1 MIRWLVRRA
10 LHLLIVVLGVYTALF
25 LLLRLT
31 GDPALLYVSEDA
43 GPAQIQRVRE
53 QLGLAD
59 PLPVQYLRFLGRAMV
74 GDFGLSLR
82 HNQPALPLVLA
93 SLPAT
98 LELTGAALFLAAL
111 IGVPVGILSATRRNS
126 VADHLCLVA
135 SLIGQCVP
143 TFWLGI
149 ILILILTL
157 DLGWLP
163 SSGRGTLAHLLMPA
177 LTLGAYS
184 IARVARLT
192 RSSVLEVLNQDFV
205 RTARSKGLAERVV
218 ILRHVLK
225 NAAVTI
231 VTILGLTDLHLAGRG
246 GHHRNDLRLARC
258 RPSPG
263 PGGVRARLPD
273 RPGYCLSHR
282 RHGDGRHLG
291 DRRAVRVARPAYHT
305 CVDAA
310 LVAKAHRASGL
321 MGSNA

>member
-1 MIRWLVRRA
+1 MVRLLARRA
-10 LHLLIVVLGVYTALF
+10 LHLLIVVVGVYTALF

-59 PLPVQYLRFLGRAMV
+59 PLPVQYVRFLGRAIL

-82 HNQPALPLVLA
+82 YNQPALPLVLA

-111 IGVPVGILSATRRNS
+111 VGVPVGILSATRRRS
-126 VADHLCLVA
+126 VADHLSLVA

-149 ILILILTL
+149 ILILILAL
-157 DLGWLP
+157 DLGLLP
-163 SSGRGTLAHLLMPA
+163 PSGRGTLAHVVMPA

-184 IARVARLT
+184 TARVARLT
-192 RSSVLEVLNQDFV
+192 RSSLLDVLNQDFV
-205 RTARSKGLAERVV
+205 RTAHSKGLAQRVV

-225 NAAVTI
+225 NAAIPI
-231 VTILGLTDLHLAGRG
+231 VTILGLTVSTLLGGAVITETIFDWPGVGR
-246 GHHRNDLRLARC
+246 LMVQAIL
-258 RPSPG
+258 
-263 PGGVRARLPD
+263 VRDYPIVQGTAFLIAAMV
-273 RPGYCLSHR
+273 
-282 RHGDGRHLG
+282 
-291 DRRAVRVARPAYHT
+291 AVVT
-305 CVDAA
+305 FVTDAVYA
-310 LVAKAHRASGL
+310 WLDPRIKHA
-321 MGSNA
+321 

>member
-74 GDFGLSLR
+74 GDFGVSLR

-231 VTILGLTDLHLAGRG
+231 VTILGLTISTLLGGAVITETIFDWPGVGR
-246 GHHRNDLRLARC
+246 LLVQAVF
-258 RPSPG
+258 
-263 PGGVRARLPD
+263 VRDYPIVQGTAFLIAAMVT
-273 RPGYCLSHR
+273 
-282 RHGDGRHLG
+282 
-291 DRRAVRVARPAYHT
+291 AVTLVT
-305 CVDAA
+305 DALYA
-310 LVAKAHRASGL
+310 WLDPRITHA
-321 MGSNA
+321 

>member
-1 MIRWLVRRA
+1 MIRWLARRA
-10 LHLLIVVLGVYTALF
+10 LHLLIVGLGVYTALF

-74 GDFGLSLR
+74 GDFGVSLR

-231 VTILGLTDLHLAGRG
+231 VTILGLTVSTLLGGAVITETIFDWPGVGR
-246 GHHRNDLRLARC
+246 LLVQAVF
-258 RPSPG
+258 
-263 PGGVRARLPD
+263 VRDYPIVQGTAFLIAAMVT
-273 RPGYCLSHR
+273 
-282 RHGDGRHLG
+282 
-291 DRRAVRVARPAYHT
+291 AVTLVT
-305 CVDAA
+305 DALYA
-310 LVAKAHRASGL
+310 WLDPRITHA
-321 MGSNA
+321 

>member
-1 MIRWLVRRA
+1 MVRLLARRA
-10 LHLLIVVLGVYTALF
+10 LHLLIVVVGVYTALF

-59 PLPVQYLRFLGRAMV
+59 PLPVQYVRFLGRAIL

-82 HNQPALPLVLA
+82 YNQPALPLVLA

-111 IGVPVGILSATRRNS
+111 VGVPVGILSATRRNS
-126 VADHLCLVA
+126 VADHLSLVA

-149 ILILILTL
+149 ILILILAL
-157 DLGWLP
+157 DLGLLP
-163 SSGRGTLAHLLMPA
+163 PSGRGTLAHVVMPA

-184 IARVARLT
+184 TARVARLT
-192 RSSVLEVLNQDFV
+192 RSSLLDVLNQDFV
-205 RTARSKGLAERVV
+205 RTAHSKGLAQRVV

-225 NAAVTI
+225 NAAIPI
-231 VTILGLTDLHLAGRG
+231 VTILGLTVSTLLGGAVITETIFDWPGVGR
-246 GHHRNDLRLARC
+246 LMVQAIL
-258 RPSPG
+258 
-263 PGGVRARLPD
+263 VRDYPIVQGTAFLIAAMV
-273 RPGYCLSHR
+273 
-282 RHGDGRHLG
+282 
-291 DRRAVRVARPAYHT
+291 AVVT
-305 CVDAA
+305 FVTDALYA
-310 LVAKAHRASGL
+310 WLDPRIKHA
-321 MGSNA
+321 

>member
-1 MIRWLVRRA
+1 MIRWLARRA

-43 GPAQIQRVRE
+43 GPVQIQRVRE

-231 VTILGLTDLHLAGRG
+231 VTILGLTVSTLLGGAVITETIFDWPGVGR
-246 GHHRNDLRLARC
+246 LLVQAVF
-258 RPSPG
+258 
-263 PGGVRARLPD
+263 VRDYPIVQGTAFLIAAMVT
-273 RPGYCLSHR
+273 
-282 RHGDGRHLG
+282 
-291 DRRAVRVARPAYHT
+291 AVTLVS
-305 CVDAA
+305 DALYA
-310 LVAKAHRASGL
+310 WLDPRITHA
-321 MGSNA
+321 

>member
-1 MIRWLVRRA
+1 MIRWLARRA

-126 VADHLCLVA
+126 VADHLSLIA

-225 NAAVTI
+225 NAAITI
-231 VTILGLTDLHLAGRG
+231 VTILGLTVSTLLGGAVITETIFDWPGVGR
-246 GHHRNDLRLARC
+246 LLVQAVF
-258 RPSPG
+258 
-263 PGGVRARLPD
+263 VRDYPIVQGTAFLIAAMVT
-273 RPGYCLSHR
+273 
-282 RHGDGRHLG
+282 
-291 DRRAVRVARPAYHT
+291 AVTLVT
-305 CVDAA
+305 DALYA
-310 LVAKAHRASGL
+310 WLDPRIKHA
-321 MGSNA
+321 

>member
-1 MIRWLVRRA
+1 LGRLLARRA

-59 PLPVQYLRFLGRAMV
+59 PLPVQYVRFLGRALQ

-82 HNQPALPLVLA
+82 YNQPALPLVLA

-98 LELTGAALFLAAL
+98 LELTGAALLLAAL

-126 VADHLCLVA
+126 AVDHLSLIA
-135 SLIGQCVP
+135 SLVGQCVP

-149 ILILILTL
+149 ILILILAL
-157 DLGWLP
+157 DLGVLP
-163 SSGRGTLAHLLMPA
+163 PSGRGTLAHLVMPA

-205 RTARSKGLAERVV
+205 RTARSKGLPAHAV
-218 ILRHVLK
+218 ILRHALK
-225 NAAVTI
+225 NAAIPI
-231 VTILGLTDLHLAGRG
+231 VTILGLSVSTLLGGAVITETIFDWPGVGRLMVQAVFVRDYPIVQGTALLIAATVAVVTFVTDALYGWLDPRIT
-246 GHHRNDLRLARC
+246 
-258 RPSPG
+258 
-263 PGGVRARLPD
+263 
-273 RPGYCLSHR
+273 
-282 RHGDGRHLG
+282 HG
-291 DRRAVRVARPAYHT
+291 
-305 CVDAA
+305 
-310 LVAKAHRASGL
+310 
-321 MGSNA
+321 

>member
-1 MIRWLVRRA
+1 MIRWLARRA

-25 LLLRLT
+25 FLLRLT

-59 PLPVQYLRFLGRAMV
+59 PLPVQYVRFLGRAMV

-163 SSGRGTLAHLLMPA
+163 SSGRGTVAHLLMPA

-184 IARVARLT
+184 IARVARLA

-205 RTARSKGLAERVV
+205 RTARAKGLAERVV

-231 VTILGLTDLHLAGRG
+231 VTILGLTVSTLLGGAVITETIFDWPGVGR
-246 GHHRNDLRLARC
+246 LLVQAVF
-258 RPSPG
+258 
-263 PGGVRARLPD
+263 VRDYPIVQGTAFLIAAMVT
-273 RPGYCLSHR
+273 
-282 RHGDGRHLG
+282 
-291 DRRAVRVARPAYHT
+291 AVTLVT
-305 CVDAA
+305 DALYA
-310 LVAKAHRASGL
+310 WLDPRITHA
-321 MGSNA
+321 

>member
-1 MIRWLVRRA
+1 MVRLLARRA
-10 LHLLIVVLGVYTALF
+10 LHLLIVVVGVYTALF

-59 PLPVQYLRFLGRAMV
+59 PLPVQYVRFLGRAIL

-82 HNQPALPLVLA
+82 YNQPALPLVLA

-111 IGVPVGILSATRRNS
+111 VGVPVGILSATRRNS
-126 VADHLCLVA
+126 VADHLSLVA

-149 ILILILTL
+149 ILILILAL
-157 DLGWLP
+157 DLGLLP
-163 SSGRGTLAHLLMPA
+163 PSGRGTLAHVLMPA

-184 IARVARLT
+184 TARVARLT
-192 RSSVLEVLNQDFV
+192 RSSLLDVLNQDFV
-205 RTARSKGLAERVV
+205 RTAHSKGLAQRVV

-225 NAAVTI
+225 NAAIPI
-231 VTILGLTDLHLAGRG
+231 VTILGLTVSTLLGGAVITETIFDWPGVGR
-246 GHHRNDLRLARC
+246 LMVQAIL
-258 RPSPG
+258 
-263 PGGVRARLPD
+263 VRDYPIVQGTAFLIAAMV
-273 RPGYCLSHR
+273 
-282 RHGDGRHLG
+282 
-291 DRRAVRVARPAYHT
+291 AVVT
-305 CVDAA
+305 FVTDALYA
-310 LVAKAHRASGL
+310 WLDPRIKHA
-321 MGSNA
+321 

>member
-1 MIRWLVRRA
+1 
-10 LHLLIVVLGVYTALF
+10 VVLGVYTALF

-59 PLPVQYLRFLGRAMV
+59 PLPVQYVRFLGRALQ

-82 HNQPALPLVLA
+82 YNQPALPLVLA

-126 VADHLCLVA
+126 AVDHLALLA
-135 SLIGQCVP
+135 SLVGQCVP

-149 ILILILTL
+149 ILILILAL
-157 DLGWLP
+157 DLGVLP
-163 SSGRGTLAHLLMPA
+163 PSGRGTLAHLVMPA

-205 RTARSKGLAERVV
+205 RTARSKGLPAHAV
-218 ILRHVLK
+218 ILRHALK
-225 NAAVTI
+225 NAAIPI
-231 VTILGLTDLHLAGRG
+231 VTILGLSVSTLLGGAVITETIFDWPGVGRLMVQAVFVRDYPIVQGTALLIAATVAVVTFVTD
-246 GHHRNDLRLARC
+246 
-258 RPSPG
+258 
-263 PGGVRARLPD
+263 
-273 RPGYCLSHR
+273 
-282 RHGDGRHLG
+282 
-291 DRRAVRVARPAYHT
+291 
-305 CVDAA
+305 A
-310 LVAKAHRASGL
+310 LYVWLDPRITHA
-321 MGSNA
+321 

>member
-1 MIRWLVRRA
+1 MVRLLARRA
-10 LHLLIVVLGVYTALF
+10 LHLVIVVLGVYTALF

-59 PLPVQYLRFLGRAMV
+59 PLPVQYVRFLGRAMV

-82 HNQPALPLVLA
+82 YNQPALPLVLA

-98 LELTGAALFLAAL
+98 LELTAAALFLAAL

-126 VADHLCLVA
+126 VADHLSLVA

-149 ILILILTL
+149 ILILVLAL
-157 DLGWLP
+157 DLGVLP
-163 SSGRGTLAHLLMPA
+163 PSGRGTLAHLVMPA

-205 RTARSKGLAERVV
+205 RTARSKGLPAPAV

-225 NAAVTI
+225 NAAIPI
-231 VTILGLTDLHLAGRG
+231 VTILGLSVSTLLGGAVITETIFDWPGVGRLMVQAVFVRDYPIVQGTALLIAAMVAVVTFVTD
-246 GHHRNDLRLARC
+246 
-258 RPSPG
+258 
-263 PGGVRARLPD
+263 
-273 RPGYCLSHR
+273 
-282 RHGDGRHLG
+282 
-291 DRRAVRVARPAYHT
+291 
-305 CVDAA
+305 A
-310 LVAKAHRASGL
+310 LYVWLDPRIKHA
-321 MGSNA
+321 

>member
-10 LHLLIVVLGVYTALF
+10 LHLLIVVLGVYTSLF

-31 GDPALLYVSEDA
+31 GDPTLLYVSEDA
-43 GPAQIQRVRE
+43 GPAQIERVRE

-59 PLPVQYLRFLGRAMV
+59 PLPVQYVRFLGRAMV

-98 LELTGAALFLAAL
+98 LELAGAALFLSAL

-126 VADHLCLVA
+126 IADHLSLGV

-149 ILILILTL
+149 TL
-157 DLGWLP
+157 VLVLALNLRWLP
-163 SSGRGTLAHLLMPA
+163 SSGRGTLAHLVMPA

-225 NAAVTI
+225 NASITI
-231 VTILGLTDLHLAGRG
+231 VTILGLTVSTLLGGAVITETIFDWPGVGR
-246 GHHRNDLRLARC
+246 LLVQAVF
-258 RPSPG
+258 
-263 PGGVRARLPD
+263 VRDYPIVQGTAFLI
-273 RPGYCLSHR
+273 
-282 RHGDGRHLG
+282 
-291 DRRAVRVARPAYHT
+291 
-305 CVDAA
+305 AA
-310 LVAKAHRASGL
+310 LVTAVTLVTDALYAWLDPRITHA
-321 MGSNA
+321 

>member
-1 MIRWLVRRA
+1 MIRWLARRA

-43 GPAQIQRVRE
+43 GPVQIQRVRE

-111 IGVPVGILSATRRNS
+111 IGVPVGIPSATRRNS

-231 VTILGLTDLHLAGRG
+231 VTILGLTVSTLLGGAVITETIFDWPGVGR
-246 GHHRNDLRLARC
+246 LLVQAVF
-258 RPSPG
+258 
-263 PGGVRARLPD
+263 VRDYPIVQGTAFLIAAMVT
-273 RPGYCLSHR
+273 
-282 RHGDGRHLG
+282 
-291 DRRAVRVARPAYHT
+291 AVTLVS
-305 CVDAA
+305 DALYA
-310 LVAKAHRASGL
+310 WLDPRITHA
-321 MGSNA
+321 

>member
-1 MIRWLVRRA
+1 MIRWLARRA

-59 PLPVQYLRFLGRAMV
+59 PLPVQYVRFLGRAMV

-163 SSGRGTLAHLLMPA
+163 SSGRGTVAHLLMPA

-231 VTILGLTDLHLAGRG
+231 VTILGLTVSTLLGGAVITETIFDWPGVGR
-246 GHHRNDLRLARC
+246 LLVQAVF
-258 RPSPG
+258 
-263 PGGVRARLPD
+263 VRDYPIVQGTAFLIAAMVT
-273 RPGYCLSHR
+273 
-282 RHGDGRHLG
+282 
-291 DRRAVRVARPAYHT
+291 AVTLVT
-305 CVDAA
+305 DALYA
-310 LVAKAHRASGL
+310 WLDPRITHA
-321 MGSNA
+321 